1 MSPTIHPSIYQALFD
16 RSPLGECLLSAEE
29 DPIVLAVNDT
39 FLRISGRSRDSLVG
53 RRLFDVFPGDPDDPG
68 DSGLAALRHS
78 LATVIRTGQPDTMP
92 LQRYPIRV
100 TRADGSEVF
109 EERYWHATHIPIL
122 DASGALTCIAHR
134 TADVTE
140 PSRLAEVH
148 ARSVQRQAFQLELSD
163 RLRPLTSPAEIAA
176 AASAMLG
183 ETMRIS
189 RVTYVEVNDTA
200 GTFVQRRWNR
210 HGSPE
215 ALLEPRQLDDFGPE
229 IIATLRRGEPLII
242 RDVGAD
248 ARTRPHAAAYASIG
262 VRSNLAIPLVK
273 AGRLTIVLSLQH
285 DQPRDW
291 SRSDVELAV
300 DVAERTWS
308 AAENARAQEE
318 LAIQSRRKDEF
329 LAMLAHELR
338 NPLAAIRVAA
348 DLLARGPLEADRQ
361 RKTSAIVV
369 RQVGHLSALVDD
381 LLDVSRVTR
390 GIVVL
395 DDTPQD
401 MKAVLASAVEQVRPL
416 MESHQ
421 HHLTLDLPPAPA
433 TVRGDGKRLVQVVG
447 NLLNNAAKFTPP
459 GGHIQVALSVDGEHV
474 HIRVKDDGMGI
485 SNELQARVFEL
496 FSQAERSSDR
506 SLGGL
511 GLGLALV
518 RSLVE
523 QHRGTVSV
531 ASDGPGTGSCFTVC
545 LPRMHA
551 PAQTVGTPLPMG
563 RASVSRPIDVLIIDD
578 NEDAADVLKTFLED
592 AGHRVRVEHDPRRAL
607 TRSHAAPPEVALI
620 DIGLPTMDGYEVVRR
635 LRADAATTG
644 GQYVAL
650 TGYGQASDRRQAL
663 AAGFDEHVV
672 KPADP
677 QALLA
682 LLDRLVAASPP

>member
-53 RRLFDVFPGDPDDPG
+53 RRLFDVFPDDPG

-433 TVRGDGKRLVQVVG
+433 TVRGDGKRLVQVVR

-592 AGHRVRVEHDPRRAL
+592 AGHHVRVEH
-607 TRSHAAPPEVALI
+607 APPARAHAVARGAAGGGA
-620 DIGLPTMDGYEVVRR
+620 DRHRPADDGR
-635 LRADAATTG
+635 LRSGASLARGRGHDG
-644 GQYVAL
+644 RPVVAL

>member
-1 MSPTIHPSIYQALFD
+1 MPSTFPQSIYQALFD
-16 RSPLGECLLSAEE
+16 RSPIGEYLLSAED
-29 DPIVLAVNDT
+29 DPVVLAVNDA
-39 FLRISGRSRDSLVG
+39 FLRISGRSRGNLVG
-53 RRLFDVFPGDPDDPG
+53 RRLFEVFPDNPEDPG
-68 DSGLAALRHS
+68 DSGVAALRRS
-78 LATVIRTGQPDTMP
+78 LATVIRTGHPDTMP
-92 LQRYPIRV
+92 LQRYPIRM
-100 TRADGSEVF
+100 TQGDGGEAF
-109 EERYWHATHIPIL
+109 EERYWHATNIPIL
-122 DASGALTCIAHR
+122 DASGALMCIAHR

-140 PSRLAEVH
+140 PSRLAEAH
-148 ARSVQRQAFQLELSD
+148 ARSVQRQAFQLALSD

-183 ETMRIS
+183 ETMQIS

-200 GTFVQRRWNR
+200 GTFVQRGWSR
-210 HGSPE
+210 HGSRE
-215 ALLEPRQLDDFGPE
+215 DLLEPRQLDDFGPE
-229 IIATLRRGEPLII
+229 IISTLRRGEPLVI
-242 RDVGAD
+242 RDVGTD
-248 ARTRPHAAAYASIG
+248 ARTRSHAAAYASIG

-285 DQPRDW
+285 EQPRDW
-291 SRSDVELAV
+291 SASDIDLAT

-308 AAENARAQEE
+308 SAENARAQEE
-318 LAIQSRRKDEF
+318 LAVQSRRKDEF

-338 NPLAAIRVAA
+338 NPLAPIRVAA
-348 DLLARGPLEADRQ
+348 ELLARGPLEADRQ
-361 RKTSAIVV
+361 QKTSAIVA

-416 MESHQ
+416 MESHR

-433 TVRGDGKRLVQVVG
+433 TVRGDGKRLVQVVS

-459 GGHIQVALSVDGEHV
+459 GGHIQAALSVDGDHV
-474 HIRVKDDGMGI
+474 RIRVKDDGMGI
-485 SNELQARVFEL
+485 STELQARVFEL

-523 QHRGTVSV
+523 QHGGTVTV
-531 ASDGPGTGSCFTVC
+531 ASEGPGTGSCFTVC
-545 LPRMHA
+545 LPLM
-551 PAQTVGTPLPMG
+551 PAAAEAAGTGKPLARSG
-563 RASVSRPIDVLIIDD
+563 ANRPIDVLIVDD
-578 NEDAADVLKTFLED
+578 NEDAADMLKTFLED

-607 TRSHAAPPEVALI
+607 TLSRAAPPEVALI
-620 DIGLPTMDGYEVVRR
+620 DIGLPAMDGYEVVRH
-635 LRADAATTG
+635 LRADAATAG
-644 GQYVAL
+644 GRYVAL

-677 QALLA
+677 QSLLA
-682 LLDRLVAASPP
+682 LLDRLVTAPHP